1 MSAVQSSRAASVREE
16 ARVQEGADVAT
27 PRGTVLILGL
37 YMATIVLFWAYAY
50 LTMLLRR

>member
-1 MSAVQSSRAASVREE
+1 MSAVESSRAAVREE
-16 ARVQEGADVAT
+16 ARVAT

-50 LTMLLRR
+50 LTMLMRR

>member
-1 MSAVQSSRAASVREE
+1 MSAVESSRAAVREE
-16 ARVQEGADVAT
+16 ARAHEEARVAT

-50 LTMLLRR
+50 LTMLMRR